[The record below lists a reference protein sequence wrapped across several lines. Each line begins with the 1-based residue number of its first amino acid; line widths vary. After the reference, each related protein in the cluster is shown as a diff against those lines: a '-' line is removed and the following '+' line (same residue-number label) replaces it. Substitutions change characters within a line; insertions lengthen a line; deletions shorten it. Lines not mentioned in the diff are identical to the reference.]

1 MAQLC
6 RTFEVHRSSFKA
18 WKRTKPI
25 RPEQVQRLSKV
36 RELFNASNGSAGS
49 RSIATMAS
57 AQSIQMS
64 RYLAAKY
71 MKQLGFTSCQQP
83 SHAYKKTGLHAGLL
97 QPAQAASP

>member
-36 RELFNASNGSAGS
+36 RELFNASNGSAVS

-57 AQSIQMS
+57 AQGIQMS

-83 SHAYKKTGLHAGLL
+83 SHAYKKTGREHTEVPNLL
-97 QPAQAASP
+97 AR

>member
-6 RTFEVHRSSFKA
+6 RAFEVHRSSFKA
-18 WKRTKPI
+18 WKRSKPI

-57 AQSIQMS
+57 AQGVQMS
-64 RYLAAKY
+64 RYLAAKS
-71 MKQLGFTSCQQP
+71 MKMLGFTSCQLP
-83 SHAYKKTGLHAGLL
+83 SRSISLLCQAVGL
-97 QPAQAASP
+97 QNNQAVQC